1 MVQRQREYD
10 GDLRHLASMRAFLRE
25 VCQES
30 WQGEPADEN
39 LILRLTLALTE
50 AVSNII
56 LHNAQ
61 GHQHKSITLTVEV
74 NDDQVCVTLQHPGQP
89 FDPQSAAAPVFDGS
103 RQSGFGLYLI
113 GKCVD
118 EVRYGQDA
126 EGRCVIHLVQK
137 RKQPHKGEDHGAH
150 G

>member
-30 WQGEPADEN
+30 WQEEPADEN
-39 LILRLTLALTE
+39 LILRLALALTE
-50 AVSNII
+50 AASNII
-56 LHNAQ
+56 LHGYQ
-61 GHQHKSITLTVEV
+61 CQQHKPITLTVEAS
-74 NDDQVCVTLQHPGQP
+74 DDQVCVTLQHTGKP

-103 RQSGFGLYLI
+103 RQSGFGVYLI

-118 EVRYGQDA
+118 EVQYGQDDQ
-126 EGRCVIHLVQK
+126 GRCVMHLVQK
-137 RKQPHKGEDHGAH
+137 RQQCHTGEDHGAH